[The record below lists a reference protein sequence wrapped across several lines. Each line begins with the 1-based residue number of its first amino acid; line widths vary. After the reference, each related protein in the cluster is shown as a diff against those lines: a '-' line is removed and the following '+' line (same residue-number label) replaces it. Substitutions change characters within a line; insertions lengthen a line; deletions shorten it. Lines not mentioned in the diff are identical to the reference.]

1 MLLKKVGIAGTM
13 ESSDAMITIEPATE
27 GGIVI
32 DLTSSVERQFGKQI
46 KAVVKK
52 TIEDL
57 GVVNAAVKVVDK
69 GALDYALIAR
79 TKAAVY
85 RAAES
90 TDFKF

>member
-13 ESSDAMITIEPATE
+13 ESSDAMITIEPTTE

-46 KAVVKK
+46 KAVVTK

-57 GVVNAAVKVVDK
+57 GVVNAAVKIVDK

-90 TDFKF
+90 TDFEF